1 MKLKCFS
8 VLLFSLLIGISGTFA
23 QKLRTEQIAYN
34 YTRIPSAN
42 IEGIR
47 NYQLNAEATYEAKN
61 QQLVAEYKQ
70 QKKLAVEKYNK
81 EMAAYAILVKNANES
96 YEKALAEY
104 NKKTLGAKIL
114 EKSMLDNG
122 KPKKEHIPQP
132 YLERVEEPRL
142 QSSFDYNTV
151 LNTYVKLEGY
161 QLDPNNALK
170 INVLFYG
177 FDHTMPRTA
186 SEERSMLSSKNG
198 TTSTYKEMSYYTEF
212 SYRHPMA
219 VKVYTPAG
227 KEILSV
233 TPPELNSYKIYK
245 GPTSNRPPVDVN
257 SQLLI
262 KTNEEK
268 ALQENLKFINNL
280 LNDKY
285 GYSSVS
291 RNAVLY
297 YIKNAESD
305 YADLTLAF
313 NEASSG
319 LLMLQQDSSTAINK
333 LKKAA
338 EIWTKALNEADM
350 GNKKARINKEIAS
363 GIYFNL
369 LETYFA
375 MRDVQS
381 GQQTLEKLNSLSLSN
396 EDRRTKLNYDVLF
409 ADLKKRQS
417 QN

>member
-1 MKLKCFS
+1 MKLNRFN
-8 VLLFSLLIGISGTFA
+8 LLLIVLLIGISKSFA
-23 QKLRTEQIAYN
+23 QKLRSEQITYN

-42 IEGIR
+42 IQGIK
-47 NYQLNAEATYEAKN
+47 NYQLTAEATYEAKN
-61 QQLVAEYKQ
+61 EQLIADYKQ

-81 EMAAYAILVKNANES
+81 EMAAYTVLVKNANEN

-104 NKKTLGAKIL
+104 NKKTLGAKIV

-122 KPKKEHIPQP
+122 KPKKEYIPQP
-132 YLERVEEPRL
+132 YMERIEEPKL

-161 QLDPNNALK
+161 QLDPTNALK

-177 FDHTMPRTA
+177 FDHTLPRTT
-186 SEERSMLSSKNG
+186 SEERSMVSSKNG
-198 TTSTYKEMSYYTEF
+198 STSTYKEMSYYTEF

-219 VKVYTPAG
+219 VKVYTPSG
-227 KEILSV
+227 KEILNV

-245 GPTSNRPPVDVN
+245 GASSNRPPVAVN

-291 RNAVLY
+291 RNALLY
-297 YIKNAESD
+297 YIKNAEAE

-319 LLMLQQDSSTAINK
+319 LLMLQQDGATAVEK
-333 LKKAA
+333 LKKAV
-338 EIWTKALNEADM
+338 EIWEKALTEADM
-350 GNKKARINKEIAS
+350 NNKKARINKEITF

-375 MRDVQS
+375 ISDAKA
-381 GQQTLEKLNSLSLSN
+381 GHQTLEKLNSLSLSS
-396 EDRRTKLNYDVLF
+396 EDRRTKLGYDILF

>member
-1 MKLKCFS
+1 MKLKR
-8 VLLFSLLIGISGTFA
+8 LNLLLITLVFSISSVFA
-23 QKLRTEQIAYN
+23 QKLKSEQISYN

-42 IEGIR
+42 IQGIK
-47 NYQLNAEATYEAKN
+47 NYQLAAEAAYEAKN
-61 QQLVAEYKQ
+61 AQLIAEYKQ
-70 QKKLAVEKYNK
+70 QKKLAIEKYDK
-81 EMAAYAILVKNANES
+81 EMAVYTTLVKSANES

-104 NKKTLGAKIL
+104 NKKTLGAKIV

-122 KPKKEHIPQP
+122 KPKKEHIPRP
-132 YLERVEEPRL
+132 YVEQVEEPKL
-142 QSSFDYNTV
+142 QSSFDYSTV

-161 QLDPNNALK
+161 QNEPSNALK
-170 INVLFYG
+170 IVVLFYG
-177 FDHTMPRTA
+177 FDHTLPRTA
-186 SEERSMLSSKNG
+186 SEEATMVGSKNG
-198 TTSTYKEMSYYTEF
+198 STGTYKETTYYTEF

-227 KEILSV
+227 KEILNV
-233 TPPELNSYKIYK
+233 TPAELNSYKIYK
-245 GPTSNRPPVDVN
+245 GSGSNRPPAAVN

-268 ALQENLKFINNL
+268 VLQENLKFINNL

-285 GYSSVS
+285 GYSSVN
-291 RNAVLY
+291 RNATLY
-297 YIKNAESD
+297 YIKNAEAE

-319 LLMLQQDSSTAINK
+319 LLMLQQDGPSGVSK

-338 EIWTKALNEADM
+338 EIWSKALAESDM
-350 GNKKARINKEIAS
+350 NNKKARINKEIS
-363 GIYFNL
+363 FGIYFNL

-375 MRDVQS
+375 IGDVQA
-381 GQQTLEKLNSLSLSN
+381 GQQTLEKLNALSMSN
-396 EDRRTKLNYDVLF
+396 EERRTKLGYDMLF

-417 QN
+417 LN